1 MRTYVRRPDVS
12 GVKLRP
18 TGYRM
23 RVSGQTQEVR
33 QKVDP
38 DKDGGPFHRFHV
50 KVNELLI
57 NKFGPVGSETEANRE
72 GQAWGTGV
80 SGWLTDLRDAFEAGP
95 SEHLYDESTRP
106 SGWLT
111 DLRDAFEAGPSED
124 LYEESTRPS
133 GWLTDLRDAFGA
145 GGAER
150 LHGKHRG
157 SRRKAYL
164 VGTAIAAVAA
174 LAAFLAAGPGAG
186 GDHREGRE
194 VPDRT
199 VPSDTAVSA
208 PPGDASVAQLPALPA
223 ADPVAM
229 PSTTA
234 AAQVPPRPFSG
245 SPLPS
250 RTASPPA
257 PQAPVSPAP
266 PSPPASPLRTNGSDK
281 PHPSHTPSPRK

>member
-111 DLRDAFEAGPSED
+111 DLRDGCEAGASGHRYDESTRASGWLTDLRDAFEAGPSED

-186 GDHREGRE
+186 GDHRAGRA
-194 VPDRT
+194 VPDPT
-199 VPSDTAVSA
+199 
-208 PPGDASVAQLPALPA
+208 G
-223 ADPVAM
+223 
-229 PSTTA
+229 
-234 AAQVPPRPFSG
+234 
-245 SPLPS
+245 
-250 RTASPPA
+250 
-257 PQAPVSPAP
+257 
-266 PSPPASPLRTNGSDK
+266 
-281 PHPSHTPSPRK
+281 